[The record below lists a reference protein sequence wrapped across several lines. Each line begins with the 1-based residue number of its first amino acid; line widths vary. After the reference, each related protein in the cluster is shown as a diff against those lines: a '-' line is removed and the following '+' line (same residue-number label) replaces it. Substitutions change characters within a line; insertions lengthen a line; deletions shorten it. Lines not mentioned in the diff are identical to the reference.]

1 MSGPSVYETKRKER
15 KLFELP
21 VDRNRV
27 VRFDELVA
35 IIGRPRSSIYLM
47 ISRGEFPKAKKIGA
61 RAVGWMSHDI
71 DHWLSQR

>member
-1 MSGPSVYETKRKER
+1 MSGPSIDEPKIKER
-15 KLFELP
+15 KSFALP
-21 VDRNRV
+21 ADRNRV

-35 IIGRPRSSIYLM
+35 IVGRPRSSIYLM